1 MGQSAVV
8 LTASFSSTNSNSVYK
23 LDLPDYLQF
32 PPQFWRTA
40 SIYKNT
46 DWRHK
51 IYFLN
56 FGSNPGTYRGAI
68 LEVERILLYKPH
80 L

>member
-8 LTASFSSTNSNSVYK
+8 LITAFSRTNSNSVYK
-23 LDLPDYLQF
+23 LDIPDFIQF
-32 PPQFWRTA
+32 QPQFGRTA

-51 IYFLN
+51 ISFLN
-56 FGSNPGTYRGAI
+56 LGSNPGTYRGAI

>member
-8 LTASFSSTNSNSVYK
+8 LTAAFSSTNSPSVYK
-23 LDLPDYLQF
+23 LDLPDFIHFL
-32 PPQFWRTA
+32 PQFGRTA

-46 DWRHK
+46 DWSHK

>member
-1 MGQSAVV
+1 MSQSAVV
-8 LTASFSSTNSNSVYK
+8 LTAAFFSRNLNSVYK
-23 LDLPDYLQF
+23 LEQPHFIKF
-32 PPQFWRTA
+32 PPLFGRTA

-51 IYFLN
+51 ISFLN
-56 FGSNPGTYRGAI
+56 FGSNPRTYRGAI